1 MHQIQAESQREYY
14 EEMIRQ
20 AKITASAQSEDSSG
34 LGNMTTGSGYSEL
47 VALRELDSGQG
58 TSTPEANG
66 KPAVA
71 ERETKIDEPMEG
83 VAIVGG
89 GEFQEPSSEMKL
101 LREESV
107 QSEGASGVAS
117 RPMVNGGLVNPVT
130 NAAEEE
136 GLYPDTTSPA
146 PYLVSTSWLYMCRDF
161 LGCSYRHDNFTR

>member
-1 MHQIQAESQREYY
+1 MHRVQAESQREYY

-47 VALRELDSGQG
+47 VALRELGSAQD

-89 GEFQEPSSEMKL
+89 GGFLEPSSEQKL
-101 LREESV
+101 LREDSV
-107 QSEGASGVAS
+107 GSGEVNGVAS
-117 RPMVNGGLVNPVT
+117 QPMVNGIIVNPVT
-130 NAAEEE
+130 EAAEE
-136 GLYPDTTSPA
+136 GTYPDTIDPA
-146 PYLVSTSWLYMCRDF
+146 PYLVSICKVIVEMKMMNGSL
-161 LGCSYRHDNFTR
+161 